1 MQQADKLCI
10 RKITHNAMLTFSAP
24 IKKNEIVMEAID
36 DLTEAF
42 VVYYNHAYIGRVV
55 RSICLPH
62 WLTSDFDN
70 RRFGTAEAAADALVS
85 NWKIRHQSIE
95 PNKF

>member
-10 RKITHNAMLTFSAP
+10 RKITHNAMLTLSASR
-24 IKKNEIVMEAID
+24 KNEIVMEAVN

-42 VVYYNHAYIGRVV
+42 VVYHNHAYVGRVV

-85 NWKIRHQSIE
+85 NWKTRHQSVE
-95 PNKF
+95 LNRF